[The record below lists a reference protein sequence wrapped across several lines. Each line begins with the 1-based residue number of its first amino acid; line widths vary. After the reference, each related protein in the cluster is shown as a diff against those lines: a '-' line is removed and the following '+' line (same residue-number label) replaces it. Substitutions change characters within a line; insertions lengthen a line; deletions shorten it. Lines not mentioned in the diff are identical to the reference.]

1 MLFTVFRRSR
11 IAGLIVAAI
20 VGALL
25 AIGIVTSAARAQ
37 SATNH
42 VDLVYLQ
49 GNDTLA
55 TERLTL
61 TPTSW
66 TGELTW
72 KGQPRL
78 VWTHTTVGSNAG
90 RYALDVFAPGSATD
104 AKPAQQALFTMVRD
118 SARVEMKVGAA
129 SETQMVSTRPGAYV
143 LFNRSLTNMALIGS
157 AAATKGRP
165 GFDVLL
171 AQGGNTMSG
180 TVKRTGDSLNVNFQG
195 VEMVARMDAKGLP
208 IEIAVPSQGLR
219 VVRVGGAAPASG
231 SNAPATSSASTAAAP
246 KRINYDAPANAP
258 YTAEH
263 VRIPTGRGYELA
275 ATYTRPTVSRLTAVA
290 ITISGSGGQDR
301 DSRISIVP
309 DYAPFREFADTLA
322 RRGVATLRF
331 DDRGVGESGGLETMR
346 TATSESFADD
356 VRSIV
361 AWLRKRPDV
370 DTSRIM
376 LIGHS
381 EGGIIAPMVAASD
394 EGVHAIAL
402 LAGTSYNGR
411 KIMLHQNE
419 DAMKTNGFSRERRD
433 SILATLPPRLD
444 SLGKSNTWIGF
455 FMQHEPLTVI
465 RRVRQPVLI
474 VQGMTDHQ
482 VTPEQADSI
491 AATLHASGNHDVTV
505 KKFENANH
513 LFLDDES
520 GAPANYG
527 KLKKVGVRKDVLGAL
542 ADWVVAQAAK

>member
-1 MLFTVFRRSR
+1 M
-11 IAGLIVAAI
+11 AGMIVAAI

-25 AIGIVTSAARAQ
+25 AIGLVTSAARAQ
-37 SATNH
+37 SATNS
-42 VDLVYLQ
+42 VELLYLQ

-55 TERLTL
+55 TERLSV

-66 TGELTW
+66 IGELTW

-78 VWTHTTVGSNAG
+78 MWTHTTVGSNAG
-90 RYALDVFAPGSATD
+90 RYALDVFAPGSAAD
-104 AKPAQQALFTMVRD
+104 AKPAQQAVFTMVRD
-118 SARVEMKVGAA
+118 SARVEMKVGAQ
-129 SETQMVSTRPGAYV
+129 SETQMVGTRQGAYV
-143 LFNRSLTNMALIGS
+143 LFNRSLANMVMIGS
-157 AAATKGRP
+157 ATAAKGKP

-180 TVKRTGDSLNVNFQG
+180 TVRRAGDSLSVTFQG
-195 VEMVARMDAKGLP
+195 IEMIARMDAKGLP
-208 IEIAVPSQGLR
+208 VEITVPSQNLR
-219 VVRVGGAAPASG
+219 VVRVSGSASG
-231 SNAPATSSASTAAAP
+231 GGSGAPGTNAASTAATS

-263 VRIPTGRGYELA
+263 VRIPTTRGYELA

-331 DDRGVGESGGLETMR
+331 DDRGVGESGGIETMR

-394 EGVHAIAL
+394 DGIHGIAL
-402 LAGTSYNGR
+402 LAGPSYNGKR
-411 KIMLHQNE
+411 IMLHQNE
-419 DAMKTNGFSRERRD
+419 SSMKTNGVSRERRD
-433 SILATLPPRLD
+433 SILATLPTRLD
-444 SLGKSNTWIGF
+444 SLGRTNSWIGF

-465 RRVRQPVLI
+465 RRVKQPVLI
-474 VQGMTDHQ
+474 MQGMTDQQ

-491 AATLHASGNHDVTV
+491 AATLHASGNHNVTLR
-505 KKFENANH
+505 KFESANH
-513 LFLDDES
+513 LFLDDAS
-520 GAPANYG
+520 GEPANYG
-527 KLKKVGVRKDVLGAL
+527 KLKKVNVRKDVLGAL
-542 ADWVVAQAAK
+542 ADWVVAQSAK